1 MMRRAFTL
9 IEALI
14 AIALLA
20 VVLPVAMAGVARAGQ
35 AAGAAHRQQVAMRLA
50 QGKMNWLTAS
60 GDWSAG
66 SSSGGFDPAQ
76 DGAESAGFRWQLEV
90 ASWRDPA
97 VRQLHLTVAWDPAS
111 PANQVSVDTLV
122 TPAAAAADTENP

>member
-35 AAGAAHRQQVAMRLA
+35 AAGAAHRQQVAMRLP
-50 QGKMNWLTAS
+50 
-60 GDWSAG
+60 AG
-66 SSSGGFDPAQ
+66 
-76 DGAESAGFRWQLEV
+76 EE
-90 ASWRDPA
+90 
-97 VRQLHLTVAWDPAS
+97 RQQMLAKI
-111 PANQVSVDTLV
+111 Q
-122 TPAAAAADTENP
+122 